1 MIVCPNCN
9 HHNPEGAAQCESCYT
24 PLPELMPCPNCGAPV
39 QVDANFCG
47 QCGFSIQ
54 AQAAVLPTALESPIA
69 LQPENDSGE
78 GGGGAFGE
86 DLERNLERELGASAT
101 PDIALEET
109 ALAADLP
116 TEEPAPFLTP
126 EANIPE
132 ANIPEADIPEP
143 EEYPT
148 LSVPPSEL
156 STFALEPR
164 SGVRAGGNSAT
175 QLQIHRAALVHVRSD
190 TEVYLPDNLPV
201 VHIGKPNDR
210 IPPDIDV
217 SGFPDSE
224 VVSRVHADIRVEGD
238 AYYIE
243 DLGSANGTYVNNLPL
258 APGNR
263 HRLRMGDRIALGKG
277 DLVTFLFQV
286 S

>member
-9 HHNPEGAAQCESCYT
+9 HHNPEGAAQCEACYT
-24 PLPELMPCPNCGAPV
+24 PLPEMMACPNCGAPV

-54 AQAAVLPTALESPIA
+54 AQGAVLPTALES
-69 LQPENDSGE
+69 
-78 GGGGAFGE
+78 
-86 DLERNLERELGASAT
+86 GASAAQSNGVDLSLA
-101 PDIALEET
+101 PDMALDPTAIA
-109 ALAADLP
+109 AASSPAEPPPAAPLP
-116 TEEPAPFLTP
+116 EAPNSAPESLSPESLSPESLSPESLSTEPFTP
-126 EANIPE
+126 EPFT
-132 ANIPEADIPEP
+132 PEP
-143 EEYPT
+143 PT
-148 LSVPPSEL
+148 LSSLPTVS
-156 STFALEPR
+156 LEPG
-164 SGVRAGGNSAT
+164 SHPSVT
-175 QLQIHRAALVHVRSD
+175 QLQTHRAALVHVRSD
-190 TEVYLPDNLPV
+190 TEMYLPENLPV

-210 IPPDIDV
+210 IPPDLDV

-243 DLGSANGTYVNNLPL
+243 DLGSSNGTYVNNLPL

>member
-9 HHNPEGAAQCESCYT
+9 HHNPEGAAQCEACYT
-24 PLPELMPCPNCGAPV
+24 PLPEMMACPNCGAPV

-54 AQAAVLPTALESPIA
+54 AQEAVLPTALESRASSAQSDEVDLPLAAGTALDLTAIA
-69 LQPENDSGE
+69 AASSPAEPPLAVPLPETLHS
-78 GGGGAFGE
+78 
-86 DLERNLERELGASAT
+86 
-101 PDIALEET
+101 ALES
-109 ALAADLP
+109 LS
-116 TEEPAPFLTP
+116 TESLSTEPFTP
-126 EANIPE
+126 EP
-132 ANIPEADIPEP
+132 
-143 EEYPT
+143 PT
-148 LSVPPSEL
+148 LSSLPTVS
-156 STFALEPR
+156 LEP
-164 SGVRAGGNSAT
+164 GNHPSVT
-175 QLQIHRAALVHVRSD
+175 QLQTHRAALVHVRSD
-190 TEVYLPDNLPV
+190 TEVYLPENLPV

-210 IPPDIDV
+210 IPPDLDV

-243 DLGSANGTYVNNLPL
+243 DLGSSNGTYVNNLPL

>member
-1 MIVCPNCN
+1 
-9 HHNPEGAAQCESCYT
+9 
-24 PLPELMPCPNCGAPV
+24 MPCPNCGAQV

-54 AQAAVLPTALESPIA
+54 VEEAVLPTALETPMGVGTV
-69 LQPENDSGE
+69 SGLE
-78 GGGGAFGE
+78 G
-86 DLERNLERELGASAT
+86 LGA
-101 PDIALEET
+101 
-109 ALAADLP
+109 
-116 TEEPAPFLTP
+116 
-126 EANIPE
+126 EASSPNASYE
-132 ANIPEADIPEP
+132 K
-143 EEYPT
+143 
-148 LSVPPSEL
+148 
-156 STFALEPR
+156 
-164 SGVRAGGNSAT
+164 AGGNEAEPGAANAGEPVSQNLENLAGAESMSASLPESAAVGPGSGLGDPGESLESAPVEGFSVPRSASVT
-175 QLQIHRAALVHVRSD
+175 QLQSHHAVLLHVR
-190 TEVYLPDNLPV
+190 TNVEMTLPENLPV

-243 DLGSANGTYVNNLPL
+243 DLGSSNGTYINNLPL
-258 APGNR
+258 VQGNR

-286 S
+286 T

>member
-39 QVDANFCG
+39 QIDANFCG
-47 QCGFSIQ
+47 QCGFSTQ
-54 AQAAVLPTALESPIA
+54 AQAAVLTTALESPIA
-69 LQPENDSGE
+69 SQPENEFGE
-78 GGGGAFGE
+78 GGSKGAFGNAFRD
-86 DLERNLERELGASAT
+86 DLERDLGASAT
-101 PDIALEET
+101 PDSALEET

-116 TEEPAPFLTP
+116 TEEPAPS
-126 EANIPE
+126 IPE
-132 ANIPEADIPEP
+132 ANIPVLDISEP
-143 EEYPT
+143 EEPPT
-148 LSVPPSEL
+148 LSVPSSEL

-164 SGVRAGGNSAT
+164 AGVRAGGNSAT